1 MPSCPLNSSQ
11 YYISQAAVLHLSNNS
26 RHYITQTAI
35 CITSLKQQSAL
46 HQTAVS
52 ITSLKQQCYIT
63 QTAVSITSLKQQ
75 CYITQTAVG
84 ITSLTQQCYITQTAV
99 GITSLTQ
106 QSALHHPNSSQRYI
120 TQTAICYTTQ
130 IAVSV
135 TSPKQWSA
143 LHHSAVSITSNSSQ
157 YNITQTAVILQV
169 VMCRVRFRFL
179 GNLLSQ
185 LVHTNL
191 TMPRWTKSRCS
202 CMVRSRLKDL
212 WHTGH
217 SKGLKPVWVIMC
229 RCRSFFSGNLLPQSC
244 THTYTHTQL
253 EENLTDGNHQLS
265 NAMHMKLYFITLHM
279 LH

>member
-1 MPSCPLNSSQ
+1 
-11 YYISQAAVLHLSNNS
+11 
-26 RHYITQTAI
+26 
-35 CITSLKQQSAL
+35 
-46 HQTAVS
+46 
-52 ITSLKQQCYIT
+52 
-63 QTAVSITSLKQQ
+63 
-75 CYITQTAVG
+75 
-84 ITSLTQQCYITQTAV
+84 
-99 GITSLTQ
+99 
-106 QSALHHPNSSQRYI
+106 
-120 TQTAICYTTQ
+120 
-130 IAVSV
+130 
-135 TSPKQWSA
+135 
-143 LHHSAVSITSNSSQ
+143 
-157 YNITQTAVILQV
+157 
-169 VMCRVRFRFL
+169 MCRVRFRFL

-253 EENLTDGNHQLS
+253 EENPTDGNHQLS

-279 LH
+279 LNWYLQQQQGMGSTIKLPFPQTPDSNSTQHKVNSGTKHAQQSLDQTFYILLVNTCNKCAASFPHQHLNYSHPMSQRWIRCRCISATYLLCTSLKLSQRKLPTVMKTPANWL